1 MSFYNHTSVSTVWG
15 PTNCFFLAGLPL
27 NDLRNEGKKTR
38 GLRLFNPKLSQKYS
52 LIPPYWWSLFWV
64 WELSTA
70 LVLTWA
76 LWCSTQV
83 VTLEGG
89 HVLHCVLLLQW
100 RWLDQTRT
108 RSLKKKWGGGGGA
121 LQGPIRPPG
130 LLRGSQTQ
138 LSFSISALSINALL
152 MPLPL
157 SLFLSCHSLFL
168 PFPFHISCLF
178 LSFSSMPLSP
188 LVSPS
193 LCHSGIWLP
202 TACSPTC
209 FIRSCKSSGSQT
221 GEKKEVGQSLRS
233 FPKSLYVS
241 SLWAPQC
248 MKHTWPHIWDIQQ
261 HCSTYT
267 GLQVNLQLCEELG
280 RHRPLSSRWL
290 AQIHHHIKQHISEPA
305 ARPDCVKAFN
315 PSDLGQGG
323 KCCRLIELASFW
335 ILAVF

>member
-1 MSFYNHTSVSTVWG
+1 
-15 PTNCFFLAGLPL
+15 
-27 NDLRNEGKKTR
+27 
-38 GLRLFNPKLSQKYS
+38 
-52 LIPPYWWSLFWV
+52 
-64 WELSTA
+64 
-70 LVLTWA
+70 
-76 LWCSTQV
+76 
-83 VTLEGG
+83 
-89 HVLHCVLLLQW
+89 
-100 RWLDQTRT
+100 
-108 RSLKKKWGGGGGA
+108 
-121 LQGPIRPPG
+121 
-130 LLRGSQTQ
+130 
-138 LSFSISALSINALL
+138 

-193 LCHSGIWLP
+193 PLSFRYLTPYCLLAHLLYQVMQELWKPDRREKRGG
-202 TACSPTC
+202 AK
-209 FIRSCKSSGSQT
+209 FEEFCKVPICLLFMSAAMHEAHVTSQ
-221 GEKKEVGQSLRS
+221 R
-233 FPKSLYVS
+233 
-241 SLWAPQC
+241 
-248 MKHTWPHIWDIQQ
+248 IWDIQQ

-323 KCCRLIELASFW
+323 KCCRLIELASF
-335 ILAVF
+335 